1 MKHFIEKLLRCHQG
15 VAAIE
20 FALIAPVILV
30 MMIGAT
36 DYGLAAIN
44 KITLTSAV
52 RSGVQIVLGGNT
64 NTATIRQAVVDA
76 SSLGLALSNVSTAQ
90 FCECADGTTLTCGG
104 TCGDGSKTRYFLQ
117 ITADHLYQPVLLQ
130 TPIALSATS
139 TVRYN

>member
-52 RSGVQIVLGGNT
+52 RSGVQIVLGG
-64 NTATIRQAVVDA
+64 
-76 SSLGLALSNVSTAQ
+76 
-90 FCECADGTTLTCGG
+90 

-130 TPIALSATS
+130 TPLALSATS